1 MEKSIK
7 FRLGIEPTI
16 NTISKMVS
24 LFDKLD
30 SVIYIQKDYFRRRVN
45 AKSILGL
52 LSLSMHLMD
61 VLIITFYGEY
71 AENDEKYIEKEI
83 RLL

>member
-7 FRLGIEPTI
+7 IRLGVEPSI
-16 NTISKMVS
+16 NTISKMVA
-24 LFDKLD
+24 LFNKLD
-30 SVIYIQKDYFRRRVN
+30 STVYIQKDYFKRRIN
-45 AKSILGL
+45 AKSFIGL